1 MVRLLLICIWGLACA
16 SAATAQPASGP
27 APAGGGWHSLRVP
40 GGVPALLKAA
50 GLDESLPRTRALR
63 EVVRVVYDVQDGVS
77 DALDARRRAVL
88 AYLES
93 ISAVEA
99 VRPVQ
104 GQPPLIV
111 KQADDRNVRRRL
123 EAVAEAIGCSL
134 ERDAGVYRLQADRG
148 DRQKRR
154 RADLASAG
162 LDVDAL
168 VASANT
174 GEPITLSLKT
184 DSVPL
189 PLSPETWT
197 GMLRVPEKLAGSLLT
212 GLLGDRGGALVYL
225 GLLGADAPTREF
237 FERNPQLLKQIVES
251 DRAAVLA
258 AIGQGIR
265 VAGGRVAV
273 PGGAAA
279 EPLWQEVAGESPGRP
294 DRFLLRLLDKDG
306 GRLAL
311 LYAAV
316 HALDA
321 PHQAFVLGTWIPG
334 ADARA
339 DRFRALYGAH
349 VRLLAIWDPV
359 ARPFVRSL
367 YDGPHVLA
375 MTAVDASGR
384 ALGPVSVR
392 LWRKVF
398 AAAGVPDD
406 PAGELGIPNSEG
418 FVDAAWLLQFLAD
431 VDQSF
436 TIRRSRIEAWLFAQR
451 AYDAVP
457 LGQLPDVLVALRGF
471 LRYGVLLGTLDR
483 MGVHDPRIHAAA
495 VRQADR
501 LSRIKDRERAAVAL
515 GLFQASVSIVERAR
529 TARTLDVD
537 ASESLLLS
545 LFGLPMTDDGEYLGG
560 VGWWM
565 DTVLLPAVASRL
577 PLRQYARDVTAEVMA
592 LTADELLLP
601 AMAGR
606 ALGLADSPDLGLWL
620 EGLPYTV
627 DVAAAELA
635 RMQAVRERQRGV
647 PIEPG
652 LQLARAASR
661 LAAPGVTLAQVPQ
674 LAAELDRAARAVV
687 PLRGPGMV
695 WLDANWYRKEISS
708 AAGDIRQLKKPG
720 DLKKL
725 PRIALP
731 FLQVA
736 DRLLAQAALSLAY
749 AAVLRD
755 PQSTALM
762 DGDPAPRH
770 DWAFGALDANEHQAP
785 SWREPVADRAGGW
798 HLTGSILGADL
809 ALAVEGLR
817 RVSVDR
823 FPAPPTLSD
832 AEQQTVAEGVSLV
845 VPFDQSDADR
855 DGLVGALT
863 AGRRSL
869 EAVQRQPA
877 LWPAAADAMQIRD
890 FRRELLP
897 WAIANEPDALPL
909 LLSLGELVQL
919 GQPSFGPAT
928 APHAWGAPG
937 RAYDGRWSLRY
948 PVPLTLDLLAGRKGG
963 SLTVGLAPDLM
974 LSVAEAMHARR
985 VPAALTRAV
994 LECAARDAI
1003 DELQLQYYD
1012 DWITLIGHLR
1022 VVEGRLDEYL
1032 ASLTSG
1038 GPLRPV
1044 PR

>member
-1 MVRLLLICIWGLACA
+1 MMRLLIICIWSLACA
-16 SAATAQPASGP
+16 SAATAQPA
-27 APAGGGWHSLRVP
+27 ATHTPAGGGGHSLRVP

-63 EVVRVVYDVQDGVS
+63 EVVHVAYDTQDG
-77 DALDARRRAVL
+77 ANEAFDARRRTL
-88 AYLES
+88 IAYLES
-93 ISAVEA
+93 ISAVES
-99 VRPVQ
+99 VRPGQ
-104 GQPPLIV
+104 GQPPLTL
-111 KQADDRNVRRRL
+111 KQAGDRNVRRRI

-134 ERDAGVYRLQADRG
+134 ERDGSVYRLQAEQG

-168 VASANT
+168 VAAANA
-174 GEPITLSLKT
+174 GAPIAITLET
-184 DSVPL
+184 GTVPL

-197 GMLRVPEKLAGSLLT
+197 SVLRVPEKLTGSLLT
-212 GLLGDRGGALVYL
+212 GLLGDRGGAFVYH
-225 GLLGADAPTREF
+225 GLLGLDAATREF
-237 FERNPQLLKQIVES
+237 FERSPQLLRQIIES

-265 VAGGRVAV
+265 VAGGRVVV

-279 EPLWQEVAGESPGRP
+279 EPLWQELAGESPSRP
-294 DRFLLRLLDKDG
+294 DRFILTLLEKDG

-316 HALDA
+316 YALDG
-321 PHQAFVLGTWIPG
+321 PHQAFVLGTWITN
-334 ADARA
+334 AEARA

-349 VRLLAIWDPV
+349 LKLLTAWDPV
-359 ARPFVRSL
+359 ARPFVRNL

-375 MTAVDASGR
+375 MTDVDQSGQ
-384 ALGPVSVR
+384 AQGPVSVR

-398 AAAGVPDD
+398 AATEIPSD
-406 PAGELGIPNSEG
+406 PAGELGNTDDDG
-418 FVDAAWLLQFLAD
+418 FVDAAWLLQFLGD

-436 TIRRSRIEAWLFAQR
+436 AVRRSRIESWLFAQR
-451 AYDAVP
+451 AFGGAARE
-457 LGQLPDVLVALRGF
+457 QLPDVLVALRGF

-483 MGVHDPRIHAAA
+483 MGVRDPRIHAAA
-495 VRQADR
+495 VRHADR
-501 LSRIKDRERAAVAL
+501 LSRIKDRERAAVAF
-515 GLFQASVSIVERAR
+515 GLFQASVSLVERAR
-529 TARTLDVD
+529 TARTLDVA
-537 ASESLLLS
+537 ASESLLQSLCALPLS
-545 LFGLPMTDDGEYLGG
+545 DDGEYLGG

-565 DTVLLPAVASRL
+565 DNALLPALASRVPPRGDDGAL
-577 PLRQYARDVTAEVMA
+577 PT
-592 LTADELLLP
+592 DELILR

-606 ALGLADSPDLGLWL
+606 ALGVADSPDLGLWL
-620 EGLPYTV
+620 EGLPYSV
-627 DVAAAELA
+627 DVAAAELT
-635 RMQAVRERQRGV
+635 RMKAVREKQRGV

-652 LQLARAASR
+652 LALARAASL

-674 LAAELDRAARAVV
+674 LASDLDRAAQAVV
-687 PLRGPGMV
+687 PLRGPGMT
-695 WLDANWYRKEISS
+695 WLDANWYRKEIAS
-708 AAGDIRQLKKPG
+708 AAGDIRKLKKPG

-736 DRLLAQAALSLAY
+736 DRLLSQGALSLAY

-755 PQSTALM
+755 PQSTALL

-770 DWAFGALDANEHQAP
+770 DWAFGALDGSQQQAP
-785 SWREPVADRAGGW
+785 PWREPFADRAGGW

-817 RVSVDR
+817 RVSIDR

-832 AEQQTVAEGVSLV
+832 AEQQTVAEGVTLT

-855 DGLVGALT
+855 DGLVGALA
-863 AGRRSL
+863 AGRRAL
-869 EAVQRQPA
+869 EAVREQPA
-877 LWPAAADAMQIRD
+877 LWPAAADTMQIRD
-890 FRRELLP
+890 FRHELLA
-897 WAIANEPDALPL
+897 WTIANEPDALPL

-919 GQPSFGPAT
+919 GQPPGASEV
-928 APHAWGAPG
+928 APHAWGTPG

-948 PVPLTLDLLAGRKGG
+948 PVPSTLDLLAGRKGG

-974 LSVAEAMHARR
+974 LSVAEAMHARQ

-1012 DWITLIGHLR
+1012 DWLTLVGHMR

-1032 ASLTSG
+1032 ASLTAG